1 MRINPAFFVV
11 LFSLLAAVAS
21 ANAAP
26 IEARVPATGDKTP
39 DEIDW
44 ETLEDSAPITTSE
57 VLNARIDAAKRL
69 AKRAAKAPKPEETA
83 ARFDALGSKYLM
95 DAQVRRVLA
104 ECIGV
109 CDSPETQKM
118 LAKEMQSG
126 QPFAQIFRLRAA
138 RDCEPGIVDE
148 AALKLLSSKDAGV
161 RREAL
166 DLLVRHKH
174 APALKSF
181 EAILR
186 SGKDTEMMGPAVEA
200 ISALHKN
207 GEGWEAWEAQLS
219 TYAASPNEDL
229 RRSALSV
236 LAAKQDA
243 ARLPIFLEA
252 LQHEDWATRAIALS
266 WLVRSQSKEGVTA
279 IIERYQTEPPDSRMA
294 ADCGDTLRKMTGQ
307 PLGDDPVAWSTWW
320 ASVKSEFKFPKAK
333 GPKTDSVKRPD
344 LASGTQAPQF
354 YGIEVRSQRVIF
366 VVDVSG
372 SMKESMVGA
381 EYEGQPR
388 IDAARAELAKIF
400 EALTPNTLFNIITFS
415 DSVTPWLDAVDE
427 SEAVG
432 TGNKGGA
439 RKGPST
445 GPSTGPKKP
454 DTRDEKTRARDAEKQ
469 KAADELLRKKATE
482 YVGRLNADGGTNIH
496 DALEEA
502 FRDESVD
509 TIFFLSDGMPSSGK
523 EVDPQVIRDVI
534 QRWNGTRRLKI
545 NCIAIGQE
553 LPLLKWIAG
562 DSGGEYKYFP

>member
-1 MRINPAFFVV
+1 MRIHSAFIVV
-11 LFSLLAAVAS
+11 LFLIHAKAATVC
-21 ANAAP
+21 AAP
-26 IEARVPATGDKTP
+26 IEANAPATAEKTP
-39 DEIDW
+39 DEVDW

-69 AKRAAKAPKPEETA
+69 AKRAAKAPKPEEA
-83 ARFDALGSKYLM
+83 AVRFDELGSKYLTE
-95 DAQVRRVLA
+95 AQLRRVLA
-104 ECIGV
+104 ECIGI
-109 CDSPETQKM
+109 CDSPATQKM
-118 LAKEMQSG
+118 LAKEMPSG

-138 RDCEPGIVDE
+138 RDCAPGIVDD
-148 AALKLLSSKDAGV
+148 AALKQLSNKDAGV

-181 EAILR
+181 EAILK
-186 SGKDTEMMGPAVEA
+186 SGKDTVLLGPSVEA

-207 GEGWEAWEAQLS
+207 GEGWEAWEAQLF
-219 TYAASPNEDL
+219 TYAASPNDDL
-229 RRSALSV
+229 RRTAMSV
-236 LAAKQDA
+236 LATKQDA
-243 ARLPIFLEA
+243 ARLPIYLQG
-252 LQHEDWATRAIALS
+252 LQHPDWATRAIALS
-266 WLVRSQSKEGVTA
+266 WLVRSNSKEAVTA
-279 IIERYQTEPPDSRMA
+279 IIERYQTEPPESRMA

-307 PLGDDPVAWSTWW
+307 PLQDDPQAWNTWW
-320 ASVKSEFKFPKAK
+320 TNVKSTFEFPKSK
-333 GPKTDSVKRPD
+333 GPKTSSTKRPE
-344 LASGTQAPQF
+344 AVSGTQAPQF

-372 SMKESMVGA
+372 SMKEPMVGA
-381 EYEGQPR
+381 DYEGEPR

-415 DSVTPWLDAVDE
+415 DSVVPWLDGVDD
-427 SEAVG
+427 SEEVG

-439 RKGPST
+439 RKGPA
-445 GPSTGPKKP
+445 TGPKKP

-534 QRWNGTRRLKI
+534 QRWNGSRRLKI
-545 NCIAIGQE
+545 NCIAIGME